1 MLWRIANALFGCL
14 GAAAAG
20 QFPTFQVQ
28 YRQQLAGRLEQVRA
42 DLSNLFNE
50 ARDKGLAPEEFL
62 ERASR
67 ESGSYTRILLEDAE
81 QALADHQR
89 LEAAYEALLLSDS
102 LSRPFLFLQHLDP
115 QIARS
120 VAAHFQPALP
130 LTLEGLVYAGL
141 GLLIGVAFA
150 ALLEYAGRSLFR
162 SLRQLKRKDQDGGQQ
177 RPFPR
182 RG

>member
-1 MLWRIANALFGCL
+1 MLWRVANALFGCL
-14 GAAAAG
+14 GAATAG
-20 QFPTFQVQ
+20 QFPAFQVQ
-28 YRQQLAGRLEQVRA
+28 YRQQLAGRLEQVRS
-42 DLSNLFNE
+42 DLSNLFDE
-50 ARDKGLAPEEFL
+50 ARDKDLAPEELL

-67 ESGSYTRILLEDAE
+67 ESGPYTSILLEDAE
-81 QALADHQR
+81 QALADHHR
-89 LEAAYEALLLSDS
+89 LESAYEALLLSDP
-102 LSRPFLFLQHLDP
+102 LNRPFLFLQHLDP